1 MGQVELTATASYSLG
16 QAILVSVVKAQGKRA
31 QRKVS
36 GRDLGGCETAKG
48 RWCWLEERLVLY
60 RKVKSVG
67 WFQGEQ
73 GWRELLH

>member
-36 GRDLGGCETAKG
+36 GKDLGRLRDSKG
-48 RWCWLEERLVLY
+48 QVVLAR
-60 RKVKSVG
+60 RKAGSLQEGQKCGVVSV
-67 WFQGEQ
+67 
-73 GWRELLH
+73 

>member
-36 GRDLGGCETAKG
+36 GKDLGRLRDSKG
-48 RWCWLEERLVLY
+48 QVVLAR
-60 RKVKSVG
+60 RKAGSLQEGQKCGVVSG
-67 WFQGEQ
+67 
-73 GWRELLH
+73 

>member
-36 GRDLGGCETAKG
+36 GKDLGRLRDSKG
-48 RWCWLEERLVLY
+48 QVVLAR
-60 RKVKSVG
+60 RKAGSLQEGPKCGVVSG
-67 WFQGEQ
+67 
-73 GWRELLH
+73 

>member
-36 GRDLGGCETAKG
+36 GKDLGRLRGSKG
-48 RWCWLEERLVLY
+48 QVVLAR
-60 RKVKSVG
+60 RKAGSLQEGQKCGVVSG
-67 WFQGEQ
+67 
-73 GWRELLH
+73 